1 MKPSCIRMDE
11 QDLLGML
18 ISILL
23 FTAGY
28 FILKENTKH
37 AQQLQ

>member
-28 FILKENTKH
+28 FILKKNTKH